1 MIWNL
6 HIVPT
11 DIYVSYLCFIL
22 LAYHTRIVEISNLP
36 TYSDD
41 PNKSSELFRGVGTE
55 PEFRGFSTE
64 KFLTS
69 WIYEGGNF
77 LCFTGKKLVPTPLE
91 LLLLFLGN
99 FFQQN
104 RLIWVWTII
113 NFSLVCSTELLFRTE
128 FWIFYLF
135 IKKKLEF
142 FLKKSENIPT
152 EVMIWI
158 IISFEKSPS
167 RTIIQTELLFGL
179 SEY

>member
-22 LAYHTRIVEISNLP
+22 LVYHTRIVEISNVP

-77 LCFTGKKLVPTPLE
+77 LCFTGKKLVPTPLLIRMIPVKSGMHFLSKGFLYE
-91 LLLLFLGN
+91 EIHHSMKIRATCLLFVCN
-99 FFQQN
+99 
-104 RLIWVWTII
+104 II
-113 NFSLVCSTELLFRTE
+113 NWCRNFKNTL
-128 FWIFYLF
+128 
-135 IKKKLEF
+135 
-142 FLKKSENIPT
+142 
-152 EVMIWI
+152 
-158 IISFEKSPS
+158 
-167 RTIIQTELLFGL
+167 Q
-179 SEY
+179 